1 MKNEKISSRLTI
13 VLVTGLLMLASCKK
27 EKEVTPEPEV
37 EDTEQSSATDFAISE
52 TITGDIESMGSD
64 GSENSNSTIFRTAGE
79 NSTEGI
85 MAATCA
91 SVITSTVTPKTF
103 TIDFGTTGCT
113 GTDGRVRSG
122 KLVYDFSGSTLGAT
136 RYRNPGFSMNVSSIN
151 YVVDGYT
158 VNITNKTISNTTPAS
173 LPNGTNLTW
182 SVSANIS
189 ILKPGGGT
197 ITWLC
202 NRTKEL
208 TNTSDVNCY
217 SGQAN
222 PIKWSKAI
230 VKINGTA
237 TGVNTSGETYS
248 STATNLVRDFNCSP
262 SVLYPHKHPFIS
274 GTILYTP
281 GSRKARLIDYGTGA
295 CDLAGTITINNKSY
309 AFVLQ

>member
-1 MKNEKISSRLTI
+1 
-13 VLVTGLLMLASCKK
+13 
-27 EKEVTPEPEV
+27 
-37 EDTEQSSATDFAISE
+37 
-52 TITGDIESMGSD
+52 
-64 GSENSNSTIFRTAGE
+64 
-79 NSTEGI
+79 

-281 GSRKARLIDYGTGA
+281 GSRIRPEPPLSTSEQTTAARSRTSTYWMPPLPKMRKPFSMRCFSALNESEKPGSSGP
-295 CDLAGTITINNKSY
+295 ITPPG
-309 AFVLQ
+309 